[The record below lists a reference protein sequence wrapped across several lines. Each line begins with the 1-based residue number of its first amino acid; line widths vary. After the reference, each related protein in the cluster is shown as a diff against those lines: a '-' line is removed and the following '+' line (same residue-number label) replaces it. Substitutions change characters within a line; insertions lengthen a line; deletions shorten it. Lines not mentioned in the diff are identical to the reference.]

1 MKKEETNPDKKEK
14 TEKEVNKEP
23 EETEE
28 DDLYKRIDSNNQ
40 NYLGNQILWKFLLSL
55 IKLYK
60 KIKFKEKF

>member
-28 DDLYKRIDSNNQ
+28 DDLYKRIDSNQ